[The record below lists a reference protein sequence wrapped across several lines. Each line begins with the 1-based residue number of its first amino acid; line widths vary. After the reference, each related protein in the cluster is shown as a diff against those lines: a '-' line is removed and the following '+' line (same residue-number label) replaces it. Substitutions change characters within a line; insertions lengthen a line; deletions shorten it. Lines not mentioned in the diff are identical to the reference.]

1 MSKTMSKIQTYTG
14 ITALA
19 TSYTALKTRDIAE
32 GQQELLETTKAI
44 EQSNV
49 KQERLL
55 KNIEKINEAS
65 LQEQKQTNRILN
77 KVNKSIEAGNAF
89 NRIVEERNELRRE
102 LDDEQKSQLKSCKHL
117 AHIIRNE
124 VRNIDDIKPTK
135 LEKYL
140 KLKKLKEIIQFLT
153 SENFEEITDKD
164 YLEDTKKEIKNASKV
179 VEEELNH
186 QDKKDLD
193 IINDIEE
200 VNENEIAHKLLK
212 EIEER
217 ELITSEIRELN
228 GNVNQKKSLPSIE
241 YRNIKNKIKFLH
253 TKIN

>member
-1 MSKTMSKIQTYTG
+1 MSKIKTYTG

-19 TSYTALKTRDIAE
+19 TSYTAFKTKDIAE
-32 GQQELLETTKAI
+32 GQQELIETTKAI
-44 EQSNV
+44 ERSNV
-49 KQERLL
+49 NQERLL
-55 KNIEKINEAS
+55 ENIEKINKEQAS
-65 LQEQKQTNRILN
+65 LQKQTNHKLDKLIKNTDDL
-77 KVNKSIEAGNAF
+77 VDEARQA
-89 NRIVEERNELRRE
+89 RQLDEKREIKQE

-124 VRNIDDIKPTK
+124 VRKIDDIKLTK

-153 SENFEEITDKD
+153 SDNFEEISDKD
-164 YLEDTKKEIKNASKV
+164 YLEHTKKDIENALKV
-179 VEEELNH
+179 IREELSQ

-228 GNVNQKKSLPSIE
+228 GNVDQKKSLSSIE
-241 YRNIKNKIKFLH
+241 YTNIKNKINFLYK
-253 TKIN
+253 KIN

>member
-1 MSKTMSKIQTYTG
+1 MSKIQTYTG

-19 TSYTALKTRDIAE
+19 TSYTALKTKDIAE
-32 GQQELLETTKAI
+32 GQQELLKTTKDI
-44 EQSNV
+44 EQSNIR
-49 KQERLL
+49 QERLL
-55 KNIEKINEAS
+55 KNIENINEAS
-65 LQEQKQTNRILN
+65 LKEQKQTNSTLD
-77 KVNKSIEAGNAF
+77 KLSKEIEAGNAHF
-89 NRIVEERNELRRE
+89 IKIDERDELRRK

-117 AHIIRNE
+117 AHVISNE
-124 VRNIDDIKPTK
+124 VRKIDDIKLTK

-153 SENFEEITDKD
+153 SDNFEEITDKD
-164 YLEDTKKEIKNASKV
+164 YLENTKEEIKNASKV
-179 VEEELNH
+179 VEEELSH

-200 VNENEIAHKLLK
+200 VNENEIAQKLLK

-228 GNVNQKKSLPSIE
+228 GNVNQKKSLPSKE

>member
-1 MSKTMSKIQTYTG
+1 MSKIKTYTG

-19 TSYTALKTRDIAE
+19 TSYTAFKTKDIAE
-32 GQQELLETTKAI
+32 GQQELIETTKAI
-44 EQSNV
+44 ERSNV
-49 KQERLL
+49 NQERLL
-55 KNIEKINEAS
+55 ENIEKINKEQAS
-65 LQEQKQTNRILN
+65 LQKQTNHKLDGLQKTQDDQLEHIKRVEDER
-77 KVNKSIEAGNAF
+77 KVRQEI
-89 NRIVEERNELRRE
+89 
-102 LDDEQKSQLKSCKHL
+102 DDEQKRQLKSCKHL

-124 VRNIDDIKPTK
+124 VRKIDDIKLTK

-153 SENFEEITDKD
+153 SDNFEEISDKD
-164 YLEDTKKEIKNASKV
+164 YLELTKKDIENALKV
-179 VEEELNH
+179 IREELSQ

-228 GNVNQKKSLPSIE
+228 GNVDQKKSLSSIE
-241 YRNIKNKIKFLH
+241 YTNIKNKINFLYK
-253 TKIN
+253 KIN